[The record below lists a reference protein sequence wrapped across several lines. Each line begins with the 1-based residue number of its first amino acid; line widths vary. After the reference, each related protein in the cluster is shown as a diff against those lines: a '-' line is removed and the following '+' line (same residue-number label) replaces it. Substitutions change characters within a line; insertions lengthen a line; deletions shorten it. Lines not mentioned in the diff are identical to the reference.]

1 MTEPQVKQM
10 HDELSTAARSILAK
24 YGMDLIPSSLTYT
37 CKPDRTGIEGFH
49 VQIKGIARVTVE
61 TAKTADSDLHLRDGL
76 VGPNTK
82 AWVTDRPGN
91 RREVIITEVKRTKYA
106 FYFAD
111 DPNRRPLLGRFH
123 LFSATK

>member
-1 MTEPQVKQM
+1 MTESQVKQM
-10 HDELSTAARSILAK
+10 HDELSAVARSILEK

-37 CKPDRTGIEGFH
+37 RKVDRSGIEGFR

-61 TAKTADSDLHLRDGL
+61 TAKTAHSDQHLRVGL
-76 VGPNTK
+76 AGPNTK

-111 DPNRRPLLGRFH
+111 DPNRRQMLGQFH
-123 LFSATK
+123 LFSTTK